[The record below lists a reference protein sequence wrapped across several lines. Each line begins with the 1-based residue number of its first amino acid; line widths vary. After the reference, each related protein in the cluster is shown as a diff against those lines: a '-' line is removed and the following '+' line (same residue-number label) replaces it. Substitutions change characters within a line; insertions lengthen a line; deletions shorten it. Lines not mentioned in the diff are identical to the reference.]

1 MMICVLLGQ
10 RLGPD
15 TDKKFLAIGCC
26 HYDCSTLQFHQTL
39 SSGINCTFI
48 KNFFNSVIRNN
59 LHLIVHTPQVNILQK
74 SRSFA
79 RDRDSNF
86 HLPKKFLA
94 FLNSNFHIFGQFVIK
109 MLNSGLF
116 GKILGISY

>member
-1 MMICVLLGQ
+1 MICVLLGQ

-59 LHLIVHTPQVNILQK
+59 LHPPHYSHSDKEHRERWRTWIRIK
-74 SRSFA
+74 DWIGFFFA
-79 RDRDSNF
+79 LDCRQLSQDDGVETTS
-86 HLPKKFLA
+86 LG
-94 FLNSNFHIFGQFVIK
+94 SE
-109 MLNSGLF
+109 GL
-116 GKILGISY
+116 LEVTMM

>member
-48 KNFFNSVIRNN
+48 KNFFNSVIRYN
-59 LHLIVHTPQVNILQK
+59 LHLIVHTLTK
-74 SRSFA
+74 SIGS
-79 RDRDSNF
+79 DGG
-86 HLPKKFLA
+86 H
-94 FLNSNFHIFGQFVIK
+94 G
-109 MLNSGLF
+109 
-116 GKILGISY
+116 

>member
-48 KNFFNSVIRNN
+48 KNCFNSVIRNN
-59 LHLIVHTPQVNILQK
+59 LHHIVHTLTK
-74 SRSFA
+74 SIGSDGGHGGL
-79 RDRDSNF
+79 DRLKTIN
-86 HLPKKFLA
+86 
-94 FLNSNFHIFGQFVIK
+94 
-109 MLNSGLF
+109 
-116 GKILGISY
+116 Y